1 VTDQGPPAQAP
12 QELAPEKEAGGAG
25 GWIAEA
31 LREHE
36 EHERAEELRAGVAQT
51 DRPAGGGPHPP
62 PHPPSQ
68 DRGRVERR
76 TLPMAD
82 REQQVLDRIDRARR
96 RRPKV
101 REERITMSHGA
112 GGKATHTL
120 IEAVF
125 LDAFR
130 NPLLEPLEDAARLH
144 INGSKVALTTDS
156 YVVSPLFF
164 PGGDIG
170 DLAING
176 TVNDLS
182 MAGATPLFLSAGF
195 ILEEGFPVADLQRI
209 TESMRVAAAAAGVQV
224 VTGDT
229 KVVER
234 GKADGCYINT
244 AGVGFI
250 ERDVNLGVANAQPGD
265 AIIVSGQIG
274 DHGVTIMLSRG
285 ELDIEADVQS
295 DTAPLNTLVA
305 GLLDAVPGVRALRD
319 ATRGGVATILNEIAK
334 SADVGVLVS
343 EDDIPVRAEV
353 RGAAELLGIDPMYV
367 ACEGRLVA
375 VVDGDQAERAVEAL
389 RAHPLG
395 EKAAII
401 GHVTEGPSGIVQL
414 KTAFGG
420 TRIVDLLVGDPL
432 PRIC

>member
-1 VTDQGPPAQAP
+1 VTDQDAPLQQAP
-12 QELAPEKEAGGAG
+12 VQEAQGAG
-25 GWIAEA
+25 GWIAAA

-36 EHERAEELRAGVAQT
+36 EHEREEVQ
-51 DRPAGGGPHPP
+51 
-62 PHPPSQ
+62 
-68 DRGRVERR
+68 GRVQRR

-144 INGSKVALTTDS
+144 VNGSRVALTTDS

-170 DLAING
+170 DLAVNG

-182 MAGATPLFLSAGF
+182 VAGAVPLYLSAGF

-209 TESMRVAAAAAGVQV
+209 TDSMRSAADEAGVQV

-244 AGVGFI
+244 AGIGFI
-250 ERDVNLGVANAQPGD
+250 ERDVSLGVANARPGD
-265 AIIVSGQIG
+265 AIIVSGEIG

-295 DTAPLNTLVA
+295 DTAPLNGLVA
-305 GLLDAVPGVRALRD
+305 RLLDAVPGVRALRD
-319 ATRGGVATILNEIAK
+319 ATRGGVATILNEIAR
-334 SADVGVLVS
+334 SADAGVLVS
-343 EDDIPVRAEV
+343 EDDIPVRPEV

-375 VVDGDQAERAVEAL
+375 VVDGDQADRAVEAM

-395 EKAAII
+395 EKAAVI
-401 GHVTEGPSGIVQL
+401 GHVTAGPAGIVQL

>member
-1 VTDQGPPAQAP
+1 MTAGHLDQSGPPPASGTGEPDSSLPAS
-12 QELAPEKEAGGAG
+12 AG
-25 GWIAEA
+25 WVQEA

-36 EHERAEELRAGVAQT
+36 EQTGREQAAAATRFEHHGSPQPLPGTVREEL
-51 DRPAGGGPHPP
+51 
-62 PHPPSQ
+62 
-68 DRGRVERR
+68 
-76 TLPMAD
+76 
-82 REQQVLDRIDRARR
+82 VLERIDRARR
-96 RRPKV
+96 ARPRVKEDRV
-101 REERITMSHGA
+101 TMSHGA
-112 GGKATHTL
+112 GGKATQTL

-144 INGSKVALTTDS
+144 VNGARVALTTDS

-170 DLAING
+170 DLAVNG

-182 MAGATPLFLSAGF
+182 VAGAVPLYLSAGF
-195 ILEEGFPVADLQRI
+195 ILEEGFAIADLTRI
-209 TESMRVAAAAAGVQV
+209 VTSMRDAAQRAGVQI

-229 KVVER
+229 KVVQK

-244 AGVGFI
+244 AGVGVI
-250 ERDVNLGVANAQPGD
+250 EHDRSLGVANARPGD
-265 AIIVSGQIG
+265 AILVSGPIG
-274 DHGVTIMLSRG
+274 DHGITIMLARG

-295 DTAPLNTLVA
+295 DTAPLNGLVA
-305 GLLDAVPGVRALRD
+305 ALLTATPGVRALRD
-319 ATRGGVATILNEIAK
+319 ATRGGVATILNEIA
-334 SADVGVLVS
+334 AAAGVGVLVA
-343 EDDIPVRAEV
+343 EDDIPVRPEV
-353 RGAAELLGIDPMYV
+353 RGASELLGIDPMYV

-375 VVDGDQAERAVEAL
+375 VVDGARASSALAAL
-389 RAHPLG
+389 RSHPQG
-395 EKAAII
+395 QQAAII
-401 GHVTEGPSGIVQL
+401 GHVTAEPPGIVQL

>member
-1 VTDQGPPAQAP
+1 MTSRGSGRLDHDHQLGQDQP
-12 QELAPEKEAGGAG
+12 
-25 GWIAEA
+25 GWIGQA
-31 LREHE
+31 LREHDQLE
-36 EHERAEELRAGVAQT
+36 VDAAGRRRLPLAE
-51 DRPAGGGPHPP
+51 
-62 PHPPSQ
+62 S
-68 DRGRVERR
+68 
-76 TLPMAD
+76 AD

-96 RRPKV
+96 RKPRV
-101 REERITMSHGA
+101 REERITMSHGS

-120 IEAVF
+120 IEAIF

-130 NPLLEPLEDAARLH
+130 NPLLEPLEDAAQLRVG
-144 INGSKVALTTDS
+144 GSRIALTTDS

-170 DLAING
+170 DLAVNG

-182 MAGATPLFLSAGF
+182 VAGATPLYLSAGF
-195 ILEEGFPVADLQRI
+195 ILEEGFPVADLNRV
-209 TESMRVAAAAAGVQV
+209 TESMRAAAAAAGVHV

-229 KVVER
+229 KVVQK

-244 AGVGFI
+244 AGIGLI
-250 ERDVNLGVANAQPGD
+250 ERDGSLGVSRAQPGD
-265 AIIVSGQIG
+265 AILVSGPIG
-274 DHGVTIMLSRG
+274 DHGITIMLARG
-285 ELDIEADVQS
+285 ELDIEADICS
-295 DTAPLNTLVA
+295 DTAPLNGLVA
-305 GLLDAVPGVRALRD
+305 GLLDAVPGVRAMRD

-334 SADVGVLVS
+334 AAGVGVLVS

-353 RGAAELLGIDPMYV
+353 RGASELLGIDPMYV

-375 VVDGDQAERAVEAL
+375 VVPGEDSGPALAAL

-395 EKAAII
+395 EQAAVI
-401 GHVTEGPSGIVQL
+401 GHVRAEQPGIVQL

>member
-1 VTDQGPPAQAP
+1 VIT
-12 QELAPEKEAGGAG
+12 
-25 GWIAEA
+25 
-31 LREHE
+31 
-36 EHERAEELRAGVAQT
+36 
-51 DRPAGGGPHPP
+51 
-62 PHPPSQ
+62 S
-68 DRGRVERR
+68 
-76 TLPMAD
+76 D

-101 REERITMSHGA
+101 REERITMAHGA

-144 INGSKVALTTDS
+144 VDGARVALTTDS

-170 DLAING
+170 DLAVNG
-176 TVNDLS
+176 TVNDLT
-182 MAGATPLFLSAGF
+182 MAGAVPLYLSAGF
-195 ILEEGFPVADLQRI
+195 ILEEGFPVADLRRI
-209 TESMRVAAAAAGVQV
+209 TESMRAAADAAGVQV

-244 AGVGFI
+244 AGVGVI
-250 ERDVNLGVANAQPGD
+250 ERDICLGVANAKPGD
-265 AIIVSGQIG
+265 AIIVSGEIG
-274 DHGVTIMLSRG
+274 DHGVTIMLARG
-285 ELDIEADVQS
+285 ELDIEADVRS
-295 DTAPLNTLVA
+295 DTAPLNGLVA

-334 SADVGVLVS
+334 SADVGVMVS
-343 EDDIPVRAEV
+343 EQDIPVRAEV

-375 VVDGDQAERAVEAL
+375 VVDGSEADRAVEAL

-395 EKAAII
+395 EKAAVI
-401 GHVTEGPSGIVQL
+401 GRVTEGPTGIVQL

>member
-1 VTDQGPPAQAP
+1 MTSGRVDEDATGR
-12 QELAPEKEAGGAG
+12 GGGRAS
-25 GWIAEA
+25 WVEEA
-31 LREHE
+31 LREHDQNE
-36 EHERAEELRAGVAQT
+36 ADETAAAGS
-51 DRPAGGGPHPP
+51 RHGRGEPHQAPV
-62 PHPPSQ
+62 
-68 DRGRVERR
+68 G
-76 TLPMAD
+76 D

-120 IEAVF
+120 IEAIF

-130 NPLLEPLEDAARLH
+130 NPLLEPLEDSASLRIGDAR
-144 INGSKVALTTDS
+144 VALTTDS

-182 MAGATPLFLSAGF
+182 VSGATPLYLSAGF
-195 ILEEGFPVADLQRI
+195 ILEEGFPVADLSRI
-209 TESMRVAAAAAGVQV
+209 AGSMRSAAEAAGVHV

-229 KVVER
+229 KVVQR

-244 AGVGFI
+244 AGVGII
-250 ERDVNLGVANAQPGD
+250 ERDVSLGVAHAKPGD
-265 AIIVSGQIG
+265 AIIVSGPIG

-285 ELDIEADVQS
+285 ELDIEADLQS
-295 DTAPLNTLVA
+295 DTAPLNGLVA
-305 GLLDAVPGVRALRD
+305 GLLDAVPGVRAMRD

-334 SADVGVLVS
+334 SADVGVMVS
-343 EDDIPVRAEV
+343 EDDIPVRPEV

-375 VVDGDQAERAVEAL
+375 VVDGEQAGPALAAL

-395 EKAAII
+395 AEAAII
-401 GHVTEGPSGIVQL
+401 GRVTDDPPGIVQL